1 MIDVTLAWRPPTWRA
16 TSPHMFTEATTFTT
30 RAPFVGSA
38 GAAPQPAIT
47 PASSSPETKPETVFI
62 TRIVA
67 ATALGR
73 ELPPGACARRGA
85 GMPDVMAD
93 EQSTAELLRRLSE
106 QTTELARK
114 EIELAKLELQEK
126 GRKAG
131 IGAGLFGGAGALGFY
146 ALGAFTAFLI
156 LVLDTA
162 MAAWLAALIVTV
174 VYGAIAGVLALQGR
188 TKVQEATP
196 PVPEQAVETTK
207 EDVEWVKTR
216 AKAAR

>member
-1 MIDVTLAWRPPTWRA
+1 MLHT
-16 TSPHMFTEATTFTT
+16 
-30 RAPFVGSA
+30 SA
-38 GAAPQPAIT
+38 GDAP
-47 PASSSPETKPETVFI
+47 
-62 TRIVA
+62 R
-67 ATALGR
+67 
-73 ELPPGACARRGA
+73 
-85 GMPDVMAD
+85 MAD

-114 EIELAKLELQEK
+114 EVELAKLELQEK

-162 MAAWLAALIVTV
+162 MAAWLAALIVTL

-188 TKVQEATP
+188 TKVQEAAP